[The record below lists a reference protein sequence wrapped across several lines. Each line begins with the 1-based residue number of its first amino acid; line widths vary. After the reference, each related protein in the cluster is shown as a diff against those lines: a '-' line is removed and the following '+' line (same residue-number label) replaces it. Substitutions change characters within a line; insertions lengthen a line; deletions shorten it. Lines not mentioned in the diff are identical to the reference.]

1 MLLPSF
7 STFHHLVADSLM
19 PWLDCHADEEKFRRL
34 LRSPSVNSSVPAQQ
48 FFEALP
54 AAFSRMGLPLHPK
67 LLNEWNSFRLLPLP
81 IPLPDAMQQV
91 IMTDLCDSP
100 RRIFFTLLSGH
111 ATLLFWQWYRLAAE
125 EADTPDMELYTM
137 MESLKRLDYILT
149 LATRPLPG
157 ITRDNL
163 LAEKITLEIAL
174 LVAAIC
180 NTKSELLAGREGFL
194 TGKAL
199 AGKVLAKARLS
210 LEEVTHLPTAATNR
224 EISPKQAAASPCSKT
239 TNSLE
244 GVLQMV
250 SEKDPLVEI
259 VYEMRT
265 GLTEITQ
272 KVKDYM
278 ANTQTQKERREE
290 HVTTLEA
297 ARIAHVT
304 RGTITA
310 WRKKGVFK
318 VVIRKGKNS
327 FLFNREEVEGLRRG
341 R

>member
-48 FFEALP
+48 FFDALP
-54 AAFSRMGLPLHPK
+54 AAFKRMGLPLHPE
-67 LLNEWNSFRLLPLP
+67 LLNEWNSFRLLPLT

-125 EADTPDMELYTM
+125 EADTPDMELFTM

-149 LATRPLPG
+149 VATRPLPE
-157 ITRDNL
+157 IARDSL

-180 NTKSELLAGREGFL
+180 NTKSELLAGKEGYL
-194 TGKAL
+194 TGMAL
-199 AGKVLAKARLS
+199 AGKVLASARLS
-210 LEEVTHLPTAATNR
+210 LEEVTQLPAAAKNPET
-224 EISPKQAAASPCSKT
+224 SPQQAAAPPYSKT
-239 TNSLE
+239 ANSME
-244 GVLQMV
+244 GALQMV
-250 SEKDPLVEI
+250 SEKDPLYEM

-265 GLTEITQ
+265 GLTEITH

-278 ANTQTQKERREE
+278 ANTLSRKERTDE
-290 HVTTLEA
+290 HVSTLEA
-297 ARIAHVT
+297 ARIANVT
-304 RGTITA
+304 RGTITE
-310 WRKKGVFK
+310 WRKKGVLK
-318 VVIRKGKNS
+318 DVIRKGEKTY
-327 FLFNREEVEGLRRG
+327 LFNREEVERLKRG